1 MVGGASRLA
10 ILPRIRSFRAP
21 ARLRSPYTAISVV
34 GGYGFMP
41 SHTVTAANRSRRR
54 RNRLHGEGVSARLSP
69 RSWARSSQIDRL
81 SVLSGV
87 CPVHATHAIL
97 FHSSTLPSLTTNLG
111 STKGDLGLLVASI
124 EAMGRGRTPRFIV
137 LDTLAQMLHGADEN
151 GAGMSAFIQ
160 NAQTLA
166 NQFEAFVLATQG
178 AKSHFEPNGRKPPSK
193 AVVIGYH

>member
-10 ILPRIRSFRAP
+10 IVPRIRSFRAP

-34 GGYGFMP
+34 WLGERGYGFMP
-41 SHTVTAANRSRRR
+41 CTRSRLRTAR
-54 RNRLHGEGVSARLSP
+54 GVGAILCTVKASSARLSP

-97 FHSSTLPSLTTNLG
+97 FHSLTLPSLTTNLG

-178 AKSHFEPNGRKPPSK
+178 AKSHFMPNGRNSLPRR
-193 AVVIGYH
+193 